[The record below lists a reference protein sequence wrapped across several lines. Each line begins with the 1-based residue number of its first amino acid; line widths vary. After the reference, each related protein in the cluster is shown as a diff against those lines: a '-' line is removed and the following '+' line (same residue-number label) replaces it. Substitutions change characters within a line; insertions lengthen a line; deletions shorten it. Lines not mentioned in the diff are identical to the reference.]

1 MNKKKINLKEMLAPQ
16 ADKLQTNGIIAT
28 ATILDAEL
36 DEIECTFNNDM
47 CVEINTEEL
56 KYITLTI
63 ENLYTLINL
72 IEEADEYYENYDFEA
87 DDENNTKE

>member
-1 MNKKKINLKEMLAPQ
+1 
-16 ADKLQTNGIIAT
+16 
-28 ATILDAEL
+28 
-36 DEIECTFNNDM
+36 
-47 CVEINTEEL
+47 VEINTEEL